1 MIFMVKCRGKGKNV
15 TYFQEQEK
23 ESQNRDDIKSSKA
36 FLIRKSRKSTRR
48 K

>member
-1 MIFMVKCRGKGKNV
+1 MAKGKNV
-15 TYFQEQEK
+15 KYEREA